1 MPHDLLNNEAI
12 IKVSPYVDG
21 QQVDLD
27 IVANW
32 KTPNRPVVPAPVV
45 NLGRVR
51 FGDKDTSSPS
61 PEAPRGYIVNGVNN
75 KTITLVRGKK
85 YTFDLDIPGHPMHIQ
100 TSAAGGYDPQRSY
113 VLHSSMNGKF
123 IGDYTFTVAS
133 DTPDTLWYQCRFHNA
148 MQGRIL
154 IVNPE

>member
-1 MPHDLLNNEAI
+1 
-12 IKVSPYVDG
+12 
-21 QQVDLD
+21 
-27 IVANW
+27 
-32 KTPNRPVVPAPVV
+32 
-45 NLGRVR
+45 
-51 FGDKDTSSPS
+51 
-61 PEAPRGYIVNGVNN
+61 
-75 KTITLVRGKK
+75 
-85 YTFDLDIPGHPMHIQ
+85 MHIQ
-100 TSAAGGYDPQRSY
+100 TSAAGGYDPQSSY